1 MRSTLAVAFC
11 AFFCACSLPNRA
23 VAARVLATSETNDN
37 NDAWMTEPTAGSVME
52 LERDDATTTNMS
64 VDSAERTTTTEGEEN
79 EPASSSS
86 SSSSA
91 FGIAP
96 RDEAIEEEMPSEPR
110 ESTDEEPT
118 AAAAAAATTTTTST
132 MSTTHE
138 EVDATKETVS
148 SMGET
153 TSNIVED
160 IDEED
165 EEDSTT
171 AGEGAKEVRSADE
184 AFESEALN
192 EKEGNMSETETTT
205 ITTSERPLDVEKTGI
220 EQSSG
225 DAEIPSMMMTTT
237 TEQQPS
243 SSKAGD
249 AVGFAAKVETRLQS
263 LYGESTPKQKSWLE
277 KVKAIHR
284 LEGAASFTESEEV
297 CGSTGTL
304 AVLTVWDH
312 VPEAVRQAIGTF
324 LAAEESES
332 TSPHSLL
339 SLRLKAMKLIQA
351 YDVVFK
357 GDSMDERNECV
368 ANYITRQKV
377 HQIMERLD
385 AVKDESV
392 DKDAVPTEEE
402 TNARDVRVG
411 RVAKHLKQVIAGQLK
426 KMSATRSADA
436 DSQQAGGTTFV
447 LALNCRAEHRHRLI
461 AAVAHAIRAKF
472 GMTANDYTLVVG
484 KRAVSDELDT
494 LLNIPY
500 DSLSSKRDGAAI
512 QKQSNA
518 RSKSAIQVCPD
529 LPGTSDPDKPV
540 KELSSMEKAMRE
552 AENHIL
558 LEHQGSEDPTNPH
571 HMNAGGGV
579 RMGALPG
586 MPQMFN
592 SNGMGQQ
599 QSSGDN
605 LARSEA
611 RRAFGISDNVI
622 GSHNTDHLRRGRV
635 APASYSERAPERVAG
650 GFNAMPKVNDPLDG
664 YMRGD
669 AAPKRYLSTN

>member
-1 MRSTLAVAFC
+1 MRSTLAVASFC
-11 AFFCACSLPNRA
+11 ALATCSLPNGV
-23 VAARVLATSETNDN
+23 VAARVLATSESNG
-37 NDAWMTEPTAGSVME
+37 WMTEPTAGSVME
-52 LERDDATTTNMS
+52 LERDDTTMETTMETTTTMS
-64 VDSAERTTTTEGEEN
+64 VDSAETTTTTEDEEN
-79 EPASSSS
+79 ETS

-91 FGIAP
+91 FGVAP
-96 RDEAIEEEMPSEPR
+96 QDDAVEERTSSEPR
-110 ESTDEEPT
+110 ETTDEEPT
-118 AAAAAAATTTTTST
+118 TTTTTT
-132 MSTTHE
+132 TTTISTTHE
-138 EVDATKETVS
+138 EEDATKETVS

-153 TSNIVED
+153 SASNIVED

-171 AGEGAKEVRSADE
+171 EGEGAKEVRSADE

-192 EKEGNMSETETTT
+192 EKEGEMSETETMTT
-205 ITTSERPLDVEKTGI
+205 TTTSERPLDVEKTGI

-225 DAEIPSMMMTTT
+225 DAEIPSVMMTTT
-237 TEQQPS
+237 TEQPTS

-284 LEGAASFTESEEV
+284 LEGAVSFTESEEV

-304 AVLTVWDH
+304 AVLTIWDH
-312 VPEAVRQAIGTF
+312 VPETVRKAIGTF

-339 SLRLKAMKLIQA
+339 SLRLKAMKLVQA
-351 YDVVFK
+351 FDVVFK

-392 DKDAVPTEEE
+392 EKDAAPTEEE
-402 TNARDVRVG
+402 TKARDVRVG

-426 KMSATRSADA
+426 KMSATRSDDA
-436 DSQQAGGTTFV
+436 NSQQAGGTTFV

-500 DSLSSKRDGAAI
+500 DSLSSKRDQAAI

-518 RSKSAIQVCPD
+518 RSKSSVQVCPD
-529 LPGTSDPDKPV
+529 LPGTVVPDEPV
-540 KELSSMEKAMRE
+540 KELTSMEKAMRE

-579 RMGALPG
+579 GMGALPG

-599 QSSGDN
+599 QSSGEN
-605 LARSEA
+605 RARSEA
-611 RRAFGISDNVI
+611 RRAFGISDHVV

-635 APASYSERAPERVAG
+635 APASYSERAPERVVG
-650 GFNAMPKVNDPLDG
+650 GFNAMPKVNDPLEG

-669 AAPKRYLSTN
+669 AAPKRYLSTNS

>member
-1 MRSTLAVAFC
+1 
-11 AFFCACSLPNRA
+11 
-23 VAARVLATSETNDN
+23 
-37 NDAWMTEPTAGSVME
+37 ME
-52 LERDDATTTNMS
+52 LERDD
-64 VDSAERTTTTEGEEN
+64 TTTTTTMSTESAETTTTMEDEEN
-79 EPASSSS
+79 ESSS

-91 FGIAP
+91 FGVAP
-96 RDEAIEEEMPSEPR
+96 RDDAVEEGTPSEPR
-110 ESTDEEPT
+110 ETADEEPT
-118 AAAAAAATTTTTST
+118 TKTST

-138 EVDATKETVS
+138 EEDATKETVS

-153 TSNIVED
+153 SASNIVED

-171 AGEGAKEVRSADE
+171 EGEGAKEVRSADE

-192 EKEGNMSETETTT
+192 EKEGEMSETETMTT
-205 ITTSERPLDVEKTGI
+205 TTSERPLDLEKMDI

-237 TEQQPS
+237 EQSTS

-284 LEGAASFTESEEV
+284 LEGAVSFTESEEV

-312 VPEAVRQAIGTF
+312 VPETVRKAIGTF

-339 SLRLKAMKLIQA
+339 SLRLKAMKLVQA

-385 AVKDESV
+385 AAKDESV
-392 DKDAVPTEEE
+392 DKDAAPTEEE
-402 TNARDVRVG
+402 TKARDVRVG

-426 KMSATRSADA
+426 KMSATRSDDA
-436 DSQQAGGTTFV
+436 DSKQAGGTTFV

-500 DSLSSKRDGAAI
+500 DSLSSKRDQAAI

-518 RSKSAIQVCPD
+518 RSKSSVQVCPD
-529 LPGTSDPDKPV
+529 LPGTFVPDEPV

-579 RMGALPG
+579 GMGALPG

-599 QSSGDN
+599 QSSGEN
-605 LARSEA
+605 RARSEA
-611 RRAFGISDNVI
+611 RRAFGISDHVV

-650 GFNAMPKVNDPLDG
+650 GFNAMPKVNDPLEG
-664 YMRGD
+664 YMRGE

>member
-1 MRSTLAVAFC
+1 VRSTLAIALCTLATRTV
-11 AFFCACSLPNRA
+11 P
-23 VAARVLATSETNDN
+23 VAARVLATAESESNGLT
-37 NDAWMTEPTAGSVME
+37 TEPIAGSVME
-52 LERDDATTTNMS
+52 LDRDDATTTI
-64 VDSAERTTTTEGEEN
+64 TTADEEN
-79 EPASSSS
+79 VSSA
-86 SSSSA
+86 SSSA
-91 FGIAP
+91 FAVAP
-96 RDEAIEEEMPSEPR
+96 RDDAVGEDTSSERR
-110 ESTDEEPT
+110 ELDRDDATTDEEPT
-118 AAAAAAATTTTTST
+118 TTST
-132 MSTTHE
+132 LSTTHE
-138 EVDATKETVS
+138 EEDTSSERRELDRDDATTDEEPTTTSTLSTTHEEEDATKATVS

-171 AGEGAKEVRSADE
+171 EGEGAKEVRSADE
-184 AFESEALN
+184 AFESEALSGKEQ
-192 EKEGNMSETETTT
+192 EKSETETTT
-205 ITTSERPLDVEKTGI
+205 TTMKTE
-220 EQSSG
+220 EQ
-225 DAEIPSMMMTTT
+225 T
-237 TEQQPS
+237 S
-243 SSKAGD
+243 SSKGED

-277 KVKAIHR
+277 KVRAIHR

-297 CGSTGTL
+297 CGSTGAL
-304 AVLTVWDH
+304 AVMTVWNH
-312 VPEAVRQAIGTF
+312 VPETVRKAIGTF

-339 SLRLKAMKLIQA
+339 SLRLKAMKLVQA

-392 DKDAVPTEEE
+392 DKDAAPTEEE

-411 RVAKHLKQVIAGQLK
+411 RVAKHLKQVIAGKLN
-426 KMSATRSADA
+426 KMSAIRSDDA
-436 DSQQAGGTTFV
+436 DSQIAGGTTFV

-484 KRAVSDELDT
+484 KRAVSDEIDT

-500 DSLSSKRDGAAI
+500 DSLSSKRDKAATEH
-512 QKQSNA
+512 QSKA
-518 RSKSAIQVCPD
+518 RSKSSLLVCPD
-529 LPGTSDPDKPV
+529 LPGTSVPDEPV

-558 LEHQGSEDPTNPH
+558 LEHQASEDPTNPH
-571 HMNAGGGV
+571 HMNARGGV
-579 RMGALPG
+579 GMGALPG

-599 QSSGDN
+599 QSSGEN

-611 RRAFGISDNVI
+611 RRAFGISDHVV

-650 GFNAMPKVNDPLDG
+650 GFNAMPQVNDPLEG
-664 YMRGD
+664 YMRGN

>member
-1 MRSTLAVAFC
+1 M
-11 AFFCACSLPNRA
+11 
-23 VAARVLATSETNDN
+23 LATSETND

-64 VDSAERTTTTEGEEN
+64 VDSAERTMTTEGEEN

-225 DAEIPSMMMTTT
+225 DAEIQSMMMTTT

-518 RSKSAIQVCPD
+518 RSKSSVQVCPD
-529 LPGTSDPDKPV
+529 LPGTSDPDTPV

>member
-1 MRSTLAVAFC
+1 M
-11 AFFCACSLPNRA
+11 
-23 VAARVLATSETNDN
+23 LATSETND

-64 VDSAERTTTTEGEEN
+64 VDSAERTMTTEGEEN

-118 AAAAAAATTTTTST
+118 AAAVTTTTTTTST

-153 TSNIVED
+153 SASNIVED

-165 EEDSTT
+165 EDDSTT
-171 AGEGAKEVRSADE
+171 EGEGAKEVRSADE

-192 EKEGNMSETETTT
+192 EKEGELSETETMTT
-205 ITTSERPLDVEKTGI
+205 TTTTTSERPLDVEKTGI

-237 TEQQPS
+237 TTEQQPS
-243 SSKAGD
+243 SSKDGD

>member
-1 MRSTLAVAFC
+1 VRSTLAVAFC
-11 AFFCACSLPNRA
+11 ALAASWLPNCA
-23 VAARVLATSETNDN
+23 LAARVLATSETNG
-37 NDAWMTEPTAGSVME
+37 WMTEPTAGSAME
-52 LERDDATTTNMS
+52 LARDDTTTTKMS
-64 VDSAERTTTTEGEEN
+64 VDSAERTTTTEDEEN
-79 EPASSSS
+79 ESSSS
-86 SSSSA
+86 SSTSSSSRDDA
-91 FGIAP
+91 F
-96 RDEAIEEEMPSEPR
+96 EEEMPSEPR
-110 ESTDEEPT
+110 ETSDEEPT
-118 AAAAAAATTTTTST
+118 TTTTTT
-132 MSTTHE
+132 TTTAMSTTHE

-148 SMGET
+148 STRET

-171 AGEGAKEVRSADE
+171 EGEGAKEVRSADE

-192 EKEGNMSETETTT
+192 EKEGDMSETETT
-205 ITTSERPLDVEKTGI
+205 SR
-220 EQSSG
+220 
-225 DAEIPSMMMTTT
+225 TT
-237 TEQQPS
+237 TEKQPS
-243 SSKAGD
+243 SSKAVD

-284 LEGAASFTESEEV
+284 LEGAASFTESEEA

-312 VPEAVRQAIGTF
+312 VPEAVRKAIGTF

-339 SLRLKAMKLIQA
+339 SLRLKAMKLVQA
-351 YDVVFK
+351 YDVIFK
-357 GDSMDERNECV
+357 GDTMDERNECV

-392 DKDAVPTEEE
+392 DKDAAPTEEE
-402 TNARDVRVG
+402 MKARDVRVG

-426 KMSATRSADA
+426 KMSATSSADT

-500 DSLSSKRDGAAI
+500 DSLSSKRDGAAM
-512 QKQSNA
+512 QKQSGA
-518 RSKSAIQVCPD
+518 RSKSSIEVCPD
-529 LPGTSDPDKPV
+529 LPGTSVPDEPV

-579 RMGALPG
+579 GMGALPG

-599 QSSGDN
+599 QSSGEN
-605 LARSEA
+605 RARSEA
-611 RRAFGISDNVI
+611 RRAFGISNHVV

-650 GFNAMPKVNDPLDG
+650 GFNAMPKVNDPLEG

>member
-1 MRSTLAVAFC
+1 M
-11 AFFCACSLPNRA
+11 
-23 VAARVLATSETNDN
+23 LATSETND

-64 VDSAERTTTTEGEEN
+64 VDSAERTMTTEGEEN

-118 AAAAAAATTTTTST
+118 AAAVTTTTTTTST

-225 DAEIPSMMMTTT
+225 DAEIQSMMMTTT

-518 RSKSAIQVCPD
+518 RSKSSVQVCPD
-529 LPGTSDPDKPV
+529 LPGTSDPDTPV